1 MSKNYAKKISVSL
14 PEDIVNFLD
23 ENGKNRSKTIV
34 TILQDYKLK
43 KEEKELEKAYEEY
56 SEFYG
61 EELKEWEEITL
72 IDMQGELE

>member
-43 KEEKELEKAYEEY
+43 KEEKELEKAYEDY
-56 SEFYG
+56 YEFYG
-61 EELKEWEEITL
+61 DELKEWEEIAL
-72 IDMQGELE
+72 IDLQGELE